1 MRNLDAHRNG
11 ASRILEPGRNCWRI
25 ARARRASFL
34 IDSSAYFPALRAAAI
49 RAQRSIFIVG
59 WDIDS
64 RTQLSPDGIS
74 DGFPIQLGDFLR
86 ALIECR
92 RGLEV
97 YILNWD
103 FAMLYAPGR
112 EVLPI
117 YTLGWQSHK
126 RLRFYL
132 DGRHPVGASHH
143 QKIVVIDDALA
154 FVGGM
159 DLAQERWDTPDHE
172 PNAPYRRRSNGQAYA
187 PVHDVQMMVDGETAA
202 ALGTLVR
209 ERWRYATGCD
219 APGGSRDGSDP
230 WPPSL
235 VPDIADVDVAIVR
248 TAPKFNGAPEVV
260 ELRQLYLDAI
270 KSAKDAIYIEN
281 QYLTASSIG
290 SLLESR
296 LREPA
301 PPDVVVIS
309 RLTGGGWLE
318 QTTMEV
324 LRARL
329 LRRLRAAD
337 RCGKFRIYYPDCEG
351 LNDHCINVHSK
362 LMVVDDRL
370 ALVGSANLNNRS
382 MGLDTECNLA
392 IEAAEPRTANA
403 IADFR
408 NRLLAEHLG
417 VGPER
422 VEQAIRHEGSLILAI
437 ESLRGNPHT
446 LRDLEGDVSPEADA
460 LLPEASMVDPEAPID
475 PDRLIDEL
483 IPVEHRPSARKR
495 IMATLGLLAAIGAL
509 AAAWRWGPLHDWL
522 DKETLIRVGRALQQT
537 PATPVWVVGAYILA
551 ALTAIPITLVI
562 FTTAVVFGP
571 ATGFVYAIVGS
582 LAGASLTFALGHVF
596 GRDIVRR
603 LGGARL
609 NTLSRWLRHRGL
621 LAMLT
626 VRLIPVA
633 PFTVVNLVAG
643 ASHIR
648 FRDFLLGTVFGM
660 VPGAMAIT
668 VFSDRLAAAV
678 HHPSPVNIALLMGSA
693 AVIGAAA
700 FATHRWLRRR
710 EAENAACADG
720 SAG

>member
-1 MRNLDAHRNG
+1 M
-11 ASRILEPGRNCWRI
+11 LEPGRNCWRI
-25 ARARRASFL
+25 APARRVSFL
-34 IDSSAYFPALRAAAI
+34 IDSSAYFPALRAAAT
-49 RAQRSIFIVG
+49 RAQRSIFIIG

-64 RTQLSPDGIS
+64 RTRLVQDGVS
-74 DGFPIQLGDFLR
+74 DGFPIQLGDFLK
-86 ALIECR
+86 ALIEHR

-117 YTLGWQSHK
+117 YTLGWQSH
-126 RLRFYL
+126 RHLHFYL

-143 QKIVVIDDALA
+143 QKIIVIDDALA

-172 PNAPYRRRSNGQAYA
+172 PNAPYRCRSNGQAYA
-187 PVHDVQMMVDGETAA
+187 PVHDVQMMVDGEAAA
-202 ALGTLVR
+202 ALGVLVR

-219 APGGSRDGSDP
+219 IHDTSQAETDP
-230 WPPSL
+230 WPRS
-235 VPDIADVDVAIVR
+235 VIPDITDVDVAIAR
-248 TAPKFNGAPEVV
+248 TAPRFNGAAEIT

-270 KSAKDAIYIEN
+270 KSAKNAIYIEN
-281 QYLTASSIG
+281 QYLTASSVG
-290 SLLESR
+290 DLLELR
-296 LREPA
+296 LREPT
-301 PPDVVVIS
+301 PPEVVVVS

-337 RCGKFRIYYPDCEG
+337 RHGKFRIYYPDCDG
-351 LNDHCINVHSK
+351 LNGQCINVHSK

-370 ALVGSANLNNRS
+370 AIVGSANLNNRS

-392 IEAAEPRTANA
+392 IEAAESRTAKA
-403 IADFR
+403 IGDFR

-417 VGPER
+417 AGAER
-422 VEQAIRHEGSLILAI
+422 VEQAIKREKSLISAI

-446 LRDLEGDVSPEADA
+446 LRLLEGEVSPDADA
-460 LLPEASMVDPEAPID
+460 LLPEGSVVDPEKPID

-495 IMATLGLLAAIGAL
+495 IVATFGLLAMIGGL

-522 DKETLIRVGRALQQT
+522 DKDTLIGVGRALQQA
-537 PATPVWVVGAYILA
+537 PVTPVWVLGAYVLA

-562 FTTAVVFGP
+562 FTTVVVFGP
-571 ATGFVYAIVGS
+571 TMGLVYSLLGS
-582 LAGASLTFALGHVF
+582 LVGASLTFALGHAF
-596 GRDIVRR
+596 GRNIVRR

-626 VRLIPVA
+626 VRLVPVA

-660 VPGAMAIT
+660 LPGATAIT

-678 HHPSPVNIALLMGSA
+678 HHPSIANIALLVGSTT
-693 AVIGAAA
+693 VIGVVA
-700 FATHRWLRRR
+700 FAVHRWLRRR
-710 EAENAACADG
+710 EAENTACADS

>member
-1 MRNLDAHRNG
+1 MRNFDADRKND
-11 ASRILEPGRNCWRI
+11 SRILEPGRNYWRS
-25 ARARRASFL
+25 ARAGRVSFL
-34 IDSSAYFPALRAAAI
+34 IDSSAYFPVLRAAAI
-49 RAQRSIFIVG
+49 RARRSIVIVG

-64 RTQLSPDGIS
+64 RTRLVQDGVN
-74 DGFPIQLGDFLR
+74 DGFPVQLGDFLK

-117 YTLGWQSHK
+117 YTLGWQRH
-126 RLRFYL
+126 RHLHFHL

-143 QKIVVIDDALA
+143 QKIVVIDDAVA

-159 DLAQERWDTPDHE
+159 DLAQERWDTPAHE
-172 PNAPYRRRSNGQAYA
+172 PNAPYRCRSNGQAYP
-187 PVHDVQMMVDGETAA
+187 PVHDVQMIVDGDAAA
-202 ALGTLVR
+202 ALGELVR
-209 ERWRYATGCD
+209 ERWRYATGSEIQ
-219 APGGSRDGSDP
+219 AGSHTESDP

-235 VPDIADVDVAIVR
+235 VPDITDVDVAIAR
-248 TAPKFNGAPEVV
+248 TAPRFNGAPEIV

-270 KSAKDAIYIEN
+270 KAAKDTIYIEN

-290 SLLESR
+290 TLLESR

-301 PPDVVVIS
+301 SPEIVVVS

-337 RCGKFRIYYPDCEG
+337 RHGRFRIYYPDCEG
-351 LNDHCINVHSK
+351 LKNQCINVHSK

-392 IEAAEPRTANA
+392 IEATEPRTARA
-403 IADFR
+403 VAGLR
-408 NRLLAEHLG
+408 NRLLAEHLD
-417 VGPER
+417 VGTDR
-422 VEQAIRHEGSLILAI
+422 LEQAIERQGSLISAI

-446 LRDLEGDVSPEADA
+446 LRHLEGEVSPEADA
-460 LLPEASMVDPEAPID
+460 LLPEASVVDPEAPID

-495 IMATLGLLAAIGAL
+495 IIATLSLLAGIGSL

-522 DKETLIRVGRALQQT
+522 DKETLVSIGRTLQQT
-537 PATPVWVVGAYILA
+537 PATPLWVIGAYILA

-571 ATGFVYAIVGS
+571 TEGFVYAILGS
-582 LAGASLTFALGHVF
+582 LIGASLTFALGHVV

-609 NTLSRWLRHRGL
+609 NTLSRWLRRRGL

-648 FRDFLLGTVFGM
+648 FRDFLLGTIFGM
-660 VPGAMAIT
+660 VPGVIAIT

-678 HHPSPVNIALLMGSA
+678 YHPSPINIALLVGSA
-693 AVIGAAA
+693 GIIGAAA
-700 FATHRWLRRR
+700 FATHRWLRHR
-710 EAENAACADG
+710 ETEAASCPEG
-720 SAG
+720 SVG

>member
-1 MRNLDAHRNG
+1 MRNFDAHKNVEN
-11 ASRILEPGRNCWRI
+11 RILRPGSNCWRS
-25 ARARRASFL
+25 AHASRVSFL
-34 IDSSAYFPALRAAAI
+34 IDSSAYFPALREAAI
-49 RAQRSIFIVG
+49 RARHSIFIVG

-64 RTQLSPDGIS
+64 RTKLVRDGVN
-74 DGFPIQLGDFLR
+74 DGFPIQLGDFLKCL
-86 ALIECR
+86 ADYR
-92 RGLEV
+92 RGPEI

-103 FAMLYAPGR
+103 FAMLYAAGR

-117 YTLGWQSHK
+117 YTLGWQRH
-126 RLRFYL
+126 RHLHFYL
-132 DGRHPVGASHH
+132 DSRHPVGASHH
-143 QKIVVIDDALA
+143 QKIVVIDDAVA

-172 PNAPYRRRSNGQAYA
+172 PNAPYRRRSNGQAYP
-187 PVHDVQMMVDGETAA
+187 PVHDVQMMVDGAAAA
-202 ALGTLVR
+202 ALGVLVR
-209 ERWRYATGCD
+209 ERWRLATGCEL
-219 APGGSRDGSDP
+219 GIGSHAATDP
-230 WPPSL
+230 WPPSIT
-235 VPDIADVDVAIVR
+235 PDIRNVDIAIAR
-248 TAPKFNGAPEVV
+248 TIPRFNGAGEIL

-270 KSAKDAIYIEN
+270 KSAKDTIYIEN

-290 SLLESR
+290 SLLEFR
-296 LREPA
+296 LREPS
-301 PPDVVVIS
+301 PPEVVVVS

-337 RCGKFRIYYPDCEG
+337 RHGKFRIYYPHCEG
-351 LNDHCINVHSK
+351 LNEQCINVHSK

-392 IEAAEPRTANA
+392 VEATEAETARA
-403 IADFR
+403 IAGLR

-417 VGPER
+417 VGTDR
-422 VEQAIRHEGSLILAI
+422 VELAIRKEGSLIRGI

-446 LRDLEGDVSPEADA
+446 LRYLEGEVSPEADA
-460 LLPEASMVDPEAPID
+460 LLPQASVVDPEAPID

-495 IMATLGLLAAIGAL
+495 ITATLSLLAAIGAL

-522 DKETLIRVGRALQQT
+522 DKDTLISVGRTLQRI
-537 PATPVWVVGAYILA
+537 PATPVWIVGAYIFA

-562 FTTAVVFGP
+562 FATAVVFGP
-571 ATGFVYAIVGS
+571 AAGFVYAILGS
-582 LAGASLTFALGHVF
+582 LVSASLTFALGHVF
-596 GRDIVRR
+596 GRDLVRR
-603 LGGARL
+603 LGGSRL

-648 FRDFLLGTVFGM
+648 FRDFLLGTIFGM
-660 VPGAMAIT
+660 VPGTIAIT

-678 HHPSPVNIALLMGSA
+678 HHPSPVNIALLVGSA
-693 AVIGAAA
+693 IVIGTAA
-700 FATHRWLRRR
+700 FAAYRWLRRR
-710 EAENAACADG
+710 EAENAACAGG
-720 SAG
+720 STG

>member
-1 MRNLDAHRNG
+1 MRTFDAHENVEN
-11 ASRILEPGRNCWRI
+11 RILRPGSNCWRS
-25 ARARRASFL
+25 AHASRVSFL
-34 IDSSAYFPALRAAAI
+34 IDSSAYFPALREAAI
-49 RAQRSIFIVG
+49 RARHAIFIVG

-64 RTQLSPDGIS
+64 RTKLVQDGVN
-74 DGFPIQLGDFLR
+74 DGFPIQLGDFLKSL
-86 ALIECR
+86 ADHR

-103 FAMLYAPGR
+103 FAMLYAAGR

-117 YTLGWQSHK
+117 YTLGWQSH
-126 RLRFYL
+126 RHLHFYL

-143 QKIVVIDDALA
+143 QKIVVIDDAVA

-172 PNAPYRRRSNGQAYA
+172 PNAPYRRRSNGQAYP
-187 PVHDVQMMVDGETAA
+187 PVHDVQMMADGAAAA
-202 ALGTLVR
+202 ALGVLVR
-209 ERWRYATGCD
+209 ERWRLATGCELGIGNH
-219 APGGSRDGSDP
+219 AATDP
-230 WPPSL
+230 WPPSIT
-235 VPDIADVDVAIVR
+235 PDIRNVDIAISR
-248 TAPKFNGAPEVV
+248 TIPRFNGAGEIL

-270 KSAKDAIYIEN
+270 KSAKDTIYIEN

-290 SLLESR
+290 SLLEFR
-296 LREPA
+296 LRQPS
-301 PPDVVVIS
+301 PPEVVVVS

-337 RCGKFRIYYPDCEG
+337 RYRKFRIYYPHCEG
-351 LNDHCINVHSK
+351 LDEQCINVHSK

-392 IEAAEPRTANA
+392 VEATDAETATA
-403 IADFR
+403 IAGLR

-417 VGPER
+417 VGTDR
-422 VEQAIRHEGSLILAI
+422 VEQAIRNEGSLIRGI
-437 ESLRGNPHT
+437 ESLRGNAHT
-446 LRDLEGDVSPEADA
+446 LRHLEGEVSPEADA
-460 LLPEASMVDPEAPID
+460 LLPQASVVDPEAPID

-495 IMATLGLLAAIGAL
+495 ITATLSLLAAIGAL

-522 DKETLIRVGRALQQT
+522 DKETLISVGRTFQRI

-562 FTTAVVFGP
+562 FVTAVVFGP
-571 ATGFVYAIVGS
+571 TSGFVYAILGS
-582 LAGASLTFALGHVF
+582 LISASLTFALGQVF
-596 GRDIVRR
+596 GRDLVRR
-603 LGGARL
+603 LGGSRL

-648 FRDFLLGTVFGM
+648 FRDFLLGTIFGM
-660 VPGAMAIT
+660 VPGTLAIT

-678 HHPSPVNIALLMGSA
+678 HHPSPVNIALLVGSA
-693 AVIGAAA
+693 IVIGTAA
-700 FATHRWLRRR
+700 FATYRWLRRR
-710 EAENAACADG
+710 EVENAACAGG
-720 SAG
+720 SVG

>member
-1 MRNLDAHRNG
+1 MRTFDAHENVEN
-11 ASRILEPGRNCWRI
+11 RILRPGSNCWRS
-25 ARARRASFL
+25 AHASRVSFL
-34 IDSSAYFPALRAAAI
+34 IDSSAYFPALREAAI
-49 RAQRSIFIVG
+49 RARHAIFIVG

-64 RTQLSPDGIS
+64 RTKLVQDGVN
-74 DGFPIQLGDFLR
+74 DGFPIQLGDFLKSL
-86 ALIECR
+86 ADHR

-103 FAMLYAPGR
+103 FAMLYAAGR

-117 YTLGWQSHK
+117 YTLGWQSH
-126 RLRFYL
+126 RHLHFYL

-143 QKIVVIDDALA
+143 QKIVVIDDAVA

-172 PNAPYRRRSNGQAYA
+172 PNAPYRRRSNGQAYP
-187 PVHDVQMMVDGETAA
+187 PVHDVQMMADGAAAA
-202 ALGTLVR
+202 ALGVLVR
-209 ERWRYATGCD
+209 ERWRLATGCELGIGNH
-219 APGGSRDGSDP
+219 AATDP
-230 WPPSL
+230 WPPSIA
-235 VPDIADVDVAIVR
+235 PDIRNVDIAISR
-248 TAPKFNGAPEVV
+248 TIPRFNGAGEIL

-270 KSAKDAIYIEN
+270 KSAKDTIYIEN

-290 SLLESR
+290 SLLEFR
-296 LREPA
+296 LRQPS
-301 PPDVVVIS
+301 PPEVVVVS

-337 RCGKFRIYYPDCEG
+337 RYRKFRIYYPHCEG
-351 LNDHCINVHSK
+351 LDEQCINVHSK

-392 IEAAEPRTANA
+392 VEATDAETATA
-403 IADFR
+403 IAGLR

-417 VGPER
+417 VGTDR
-422 VEQAIRHEGSLILAI
+422 VEQAIRNEGSLIRGI
-437 ESLRGNPHT
+437 ESLRGNAHT
-446 LRDLEGDVSPEADA
+446 LRHLEGEVSPEADA
-460 LLPEASMVDPEAPID
+460 LLPQASVVDPEAPID

-495 IMATLGLLAAIGAL
+495 ITATLSLLAAIGAL

-522 DKETLIRVGRALQQT
+522 DKETLISVGRTFQRI
-537 PATPVWVVGAYILA
+537 PATPVWVIGAYIIA

-562 FTTAVVFGP
+562 FVTAVVFGP
-571 ATGFVYAIVGS
+571 TSGFVYAILGS
-582 LAGASLTFALGHVF
+582 LISASLTFALGQVF
-596 GRDIVRR
+596 GRDLVRR
-603 LGGARL
+603 LGGSRL

-648 FRDFLLGTVFGM
+648 FRDFLLGTIFGM
-660 VPGAMAIT
+660 VPGTLAIT

-678 HHPSPVNIALLMGSA
+678 HHPSPVNIALLVGSA
-693 AVIGAAA
+693 IVIGTAA
-700 FATHRWLRRR
+700 FATYRWLRRR
-710 EAENAACADG
+710 EVENAACAGG
-720 SAG
+720 SVG

>member
-1 MRNLDAHRNG
+1 MRNFDAQREGEN
-11 ASRILEPGRNCWRI
+11 RILQPGRNCWRI

-34 IDSSAYFPALRAAAI
+34 IDSSAYFPALRAAAT
-49 RAQRSIFIVG
+49 RAQRSIFIIG

-64 RTQLSPDGIS
+64 RTKLAQDGVS
-74 DGFPIQLGDFLR
+74 DGFPIQLGDFLK
-86 ALIECR
+86 ALIEDR
-92 RGLEV
+92 RGLDV

-117 YTLGWQSHK
+117 YTLGWQRH
-126 RLRFYL
+126 RHLHFYL

-143 QKIVVIDDALA
+143 QKIVVIDDAVA

-187 PVHDVQMMVDGETAA
+187 PVHDVQMMVDGEAAA
-202 ALGTLVR
+202 ALGMLAR
-209 ERWRYATGCD
+209 ERWRNATGNQLRADSD
-219 APGGSRDGSDP
+219 AGTDP
-230 WPPSL
+230 WPPSI
-235 VPDIADVDVAIVR
+235 VPDISDVDVAIVR
-248 TAPKFNGAPEVV
+248 TVPRFNGGVEIL
-260 ELRQLYLDAI
+260 ELRELYVDAI
-270 KSAKDAIYIEN
+270 RSAKNTIYIEN
-281 QYLTASSIG
+281 QYLTASSVG
-290 SLLESR
+290 ALLELR
-296 LREPA
+296 LREPN
-301 PPDVVVIS
+301 PPEIVVVS

-337 RCGKFRIYYPDCEG
+337 RHGKFRIYYPDCDG
-351 LNDHCINVHSK
+351 LNDQCINVHSK

-392 IEAAEPRTANA
+392 IEATEPNTAKA
-403 IADFR
+403 ITGLR

-417 VGPER
+417 VGTDRMEL
-422 VEQAIRHEGSLILAI
+422 AIRQAGSLIVAI

-446 LRDLEGDVSPEADA
+446 LRHLEGEVSPEADA
-460 LLPEASMVDPEAPID
+460 LLPQASVVDPEAPID

-495 IMATLGLLAAIGAL
+495 ITATLSLLAAIGAL
-509 AAAWRWGPLHDWL
+509 AAAWRWGPLHEWL
-522 DKETLIRVGRALQQT
+522 DKETLINVGRTLQRT
-537 PATPVWVVGAYILA
+537 PATPVWVIGAYILA
-551 ALTAIPITLVI
+551 AITAIPITLVI

-571 ATGFVYAIVGS
+571 ITGFVYAILGS
-582 LAGASLTFALGHVF
+582 LVGASLTFALGHVF

-648 FRDFLLGTVFGM
+648 FRDFLLGTIFGM

-678 HHPSPVNIALLMGSA
+678 HHPSPINIALLVA
-693 AVIGAAA
+693 AAAIIGAAA

-710 EAENAACADG
+710 EAENTACAGG
-720 SAG
+720 SIG

>member
-1 MRNLDAHRNG
+1 MRNFDAHRRG
-11 ASRILEPGRNCWRI
+11 TSRILEPGRNCWRS

-34 IDSSAYFPALRAAAI
+34 IDSSAYFPALRAAAT

-64 RTQLSPDGIS
+64 RTKLAQDGVD
-74 DGFPIQLGDFLR
+74 DGFPVQLGDFLK

-117 YTLGWQSHK
+117 YTLGWQSH
-126 RLRFYL
+126 RHLHFYL

-143 QKIVVIDDALA
+143 QKIVVIDDAVA

-159 DLAQERWDTPDHE
+159 DLAQERWDTPDHT
-172 PNAPYRRRSNGQAYA
+172 PNASYRHRSNGQAYA
-187 PVHDVQMMVDGETAA
+187 PVHDVQMMVDGDAAA
-202 ALGTLVR
+202 ALGALAR

-219 APGGSRDGSDP
+219 IPAGSHAGIDP
-230 WPPSL
+230 WPPSIMA
-235 VPDIADVDVAIVR
+235 DITDVDVAIAR
-248 TAPKFNGAPEVV
+248 TAPRFNGASEIV

-270 KSAKDAIYIEN
+270 KSAKDMIYIEN

-290 SLLESR
+290 ALLESR
-296 LREPA
+296 LREPT
-301 PPDVVVIS
+301 PPDIVVVS

-337 RCGKFRIYYPDCEG
+337 RHGKFRIYYPDCDG
-351 LNDHCINVHSK
+351 LNDQCINVHSK
-362 LMVVDDRL
+362 LMVVDDHL
-370 ALVGSANLNNRS
+370 VLVGSANLNNRS

-392 IEAAEPRTANA
+392 IEATEPRIARA
-403 IADFR
+403 ISDFR

-422 VEQAIRHEGSLILAI
+422 VEQAIKHHGSLIFAI
-437 ESLRGNPHT
+437 EGLRGNPHT
-446 LRDLEGDVSPEADA
+446 LRHLEGEVSPEADA
-460 LLPEASMVDPEAPID
+460 RLPEASVIDPEAPIN
-475 PDRLIDEL
+475 PDQLIDEL
-483 IPVEHRPSARKR
+483 IPVEHQPSARKR
-495 IMATLGLLAAIGAL
+495 IIATLGLLAAIGGL

-522 DKETLIRVGRALQQT
+522 DKETLISVGRALQQT
-537 PATPVWVVGAYILA
+537 PATPVWVIGAYILA

-571 ATGFVYAIVGS
+571 TTGFVYAILGS
-582 LAGASLTFALGHVF
+582 LVGASLTFALGHVF

-603 LGGARL
+603 LGGTRL
-609 NTLSRWLRHRGL
+609 NTLSRWLSHRGL

-648 FRDFLLGTVFGM
+648 FRDFLLGTILGM

-678 HHPSPVNIALLMGSA
+678 HHPSPINIALLVGSA

-700 FATHRWLRRR
+700 FITHRRLRRR
-710 EAENAACADG
+710 EAENTACADG
-720 SAG
+720 SLG